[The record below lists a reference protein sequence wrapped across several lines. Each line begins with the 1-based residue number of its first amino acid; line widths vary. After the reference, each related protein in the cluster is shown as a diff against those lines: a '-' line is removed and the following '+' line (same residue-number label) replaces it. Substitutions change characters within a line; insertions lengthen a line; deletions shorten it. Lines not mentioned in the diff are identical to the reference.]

1 MALDNKITAKCGAN
15 MNKKYNPPLI
25 RKTLRISIIE
35 GIFAQ
40 VYGTLSAIGSSMIT
54 KLLIMLQ
61 ATPLHFSL
69 LSAIGQVAAVFQPIG
84 IALTYKL
91 SHRKRTCIAVS
102 ALGRF
107 LTFFLGVGFWFVL
120 PEHGIWFVLALLLV
134 SSALTSIG
142 GNIWI
147 AWISNI
153 VPLNF
158 RGRFF
163 AKRNQYLLVA
173 GLLAGYLVSF
183 TTELFE
189 LDLKGLQLMFMNAT
203 GLRHLFKPEDQ
214 GNFISWVFIVATSLS
229 LFGLFILSKQ
239 PEKPAIIRT
248 EPLRSIYLKPFK
260 DKNFRKLILYG
271 VWWML
276 SIGIGSAFWGPFML
290 QKLHMTLF
298 EMQIYG
304 SIHVFSS
311 LVSFRFWGRF
321 IDHNGNKT
329 AMTLCI
335 LISGINPLLWL
346 FMTAD
351 QYAIIW
357 VEALISGFMWAGA
370 GIVSTN
376 FVLSIAPKNSEQVY
390 SGIYGA
396 FSGLGM
402 MVTTLLSGFLFPKS
416 ITVLGHFLEPEQVIF
431 GIGGV
436 LRWTTLIPLAF
447 VAEAKAKSLRTVGL
461 NLRDSLTRLLRNVR
475 VKDR

>member
-1 MALDNKITAKCGAN
+1 MTKTP
-15 MNKKYNPPLI
+15 NPPMI

-40 VYGTLSAIGSSMIT
+40 VYGTLSAIGSSFIT

-61 ATPLHFSL
+61 ATPMHFSL
-69 LSAIGQVAAVFQPIG
+69 LSAIGQISAVFQPIG

-91 SHRKRTCIAVS
+91 SHRKRACIAVS
-102 ALGRF
+102 AVGRF
-107 LTFFLGVGFWFVL
+107 LTFFLGLSFRFVL
-120 PEHGIWFVLALLLV
+120 PEQGIWFVLILLFF
-134 SSALTSIG
+134 SATLSSIG

-163 AKRNQYLLVA
+163 AKRNQYLLIA
-173 GLLAGYLVSF
+173 GLLAGYIVSF
-183 TTELFE
+183 TVGLFDIE
-189 LDLKGLQLMFMNAT
+189 LKGLQLLFMNAT
-203 GLRHLFKPEDQ
+203 GLRHLFQPEKQ
-214 GNFISWVFIVATSLS
+214 GLFISWVFVVATALS
-229 LFGLFILSKQ
+229 LLGLFILSKQ

-248 EPLRSIYLKPFK
+248 ESLRQIYLKPFK
-260 DKNFRKLILYG
+260 DKNFRKLLLYG

-290 QKLHMTLF
+290 QKLNMTLF
-298 EMQIYG
+298 DMQIYG
-304 SIHVFSS
+304 SIHVFAS
-311 LVSFRFWGRF
+311 LMSFKFWGRF
-321 IDHNGNKT
+321 IDFNGNKT
-329 AMTLCI
+329 AMKICI
-335 LISGINPLLWL
+335 IISGINPLLWL

-351 QYAIIW
+351 HHAVIW

-376 FVLSIAPKNSEQVY
+376 FVLSIAPKNHEQVY

-396 FSGLGM
+396 FSGFGM
-402 MVTTLLSGFLFPKS
+402 MFTTLLTGILFPKS
-416 ITVLGHFLEPEQVIF
+416 ITIGGLFLEPEQVIF

-447 VAEAKAKSLRTVGL
+447 VVEAKSKSLKSVGM
-461 NLRDSLTRLLRNVR
+461 NLRDTLTRLLRNIKI
-475 VKDR
+475 KDR